1 VPQLTPS
8 PAPADTTQ
16 VAPTEPLT
24 LGGLIEGLRASL
36 LDPAVWTAFL
46 GTLLQ
51 IALIAALALV
61 VLRVLDSVVERWKA
75 SVEDLTPLDPR
86 RQRVYTIGNL
96 LTSAGRYVIWP
107 IAAIMILSEMN
118 INVGALVATAGIAG
132 LAFGFGA
139 QTLVKDVI
147 AGIFLLF
154 DDTIHVGDLVRIG
167 TDAGTVEE
175 IGVRLI
181 RVRKF
186 DGEML
191 MVPAGELRIF
201 GNKSI
206 EFARVIVPVGL
217 SYEQDIDTVLPV
229 MERVAREWMES
240 VDGDILLEDEPA
252 VQGLMDF
259 GDSSVTARIVVKVR
273 PGEQFAAER
282 DLRMMLKKEF
292 DDLGIEIPFPRRT
305 VYTRTEPDL
314 PPTAIDDPK
323 ASPSAPEPEASD

>member
-1 VPQLTPS
+1 VYQRTTLQA
-8 PAPADTTQ
+8 APADT
-16 VAPTEPLT
+16 AEAAEPLT
-24 LGGLIEGLRASL
+24 FGGLVDSLRATL
-36 LDPAVWTAFL
+36 LDPGVWTSLL
-46 GTLLQ
+46 GALFQ
-51 IALIAALALV
+51 IALIAALALI
-61 VLRVLDSVVERWKA
+61 VLRVLDSAIARWKTN
-75 SVEDLTPLDPR
+75 VEGLPTLDPR

-96 LTSAGRYVIWP
+96 LSSAARYVIWP

-167 TDAGTVEE
+167 NDAGTVEE

-186 DGEML
+186 DGELL

-206 EFARVIVPVGL
+206 EFARVVVPVGL

-229 MERVAREWMES
+229 MERVAREWMAS
-240 VDGDILLEDEPA
+240 VDPGILMEDAPT

-259 GDSSVTARIVVKVR
+259 GDSSVTARIVMKVR
-273 PGEQFAAER
+273 PGEQFQAER
-282 DLRMMLKKEF
+282 DLRLRLKKAF
-292 DDLGIEIPFPRRT
+292 DQLGVEIPFPRRT
-305 VYTRTEPDL
+305 VYTRTESSR
-314 PPTAIDDPK
+314 PPASIHDPK
-323 ASPSAPEPEASD
+323 AVPPPSELEGGD

>member
-1 VPQLTPS
+1 MLAQLQ
-8 PAPADTTQ
+8 PAQTDTTQ
-16 VAPTEPLT
+16 TATEPFT
-24 LGGLIEGLRASL
+24 LSGLIESVRAAVS
-36 LDPAVWTAFL
+36 DPTVWT
-46 GTLLQ
+46 TLLGSLFQ
-51 IALIAALALV
+51 IVLIAALALV
-61 VLRVLDSVVERWKA
+61 ALRLIDSAVGRWKA
-75 SVEDLTPLDPR
+75 RVEDVPMLDPR

-96 LTSAGRYVIWP
+96 LTSAARYVIWP
-107 IAAIMILSEMN
+107 IAVIMILSELN

-167 TDAGTVEE
+167 NEAGTVED

-186 DGEML
+186 DGEVL

-217 SYEQDIDTVLPV
+217 SYEQDIDTILPV
-229 MERVAREWMES
+229 MERVASEWAES
-240 VDGDILLEDEPA
+240 VDEDILLDEAPT

-259 GDSSVTARIVVKVR
+259 GDSSVTARIVAKVR
-273 PGEQFAAER
+273 PGEQFQAER
-282 DLRMMLKKEF
+282 DLRLRLKSAF
-292 DDLGIEIPFPRRT
+292 DALGIEIPFPRRT
-305 VYTRTEPDL
+305 VYTRTESDL
-314 PPTAIDDPK
+314 PPASINDPN
-323 ASPSAPEPEASD
+323 ASASSTEPEASD

>member
-1 VPQLTPS
+1 
-8 PAPADTTQ
+8 
-16 VAPTEPLT
+16 
-24 LGGLIEGLRASL
+24 
-36 LDPAVWTAFL
+36 
-46 GTLLQ
+46 
-51 IALIAALALV
+51 
-61 VLRVLDSVVERWKA
+61 
-75 SVEDLTPLDPR
+75 
-86 RQRVYTIGNL
+86 
-96 LTSAGRYVIWP
+96 
-107 IAAIMILSEMN
+107 
-118 INVGALVATAGIAG
+118 LVATAGIAG

-167 TDAGTVEE
+167 NEAGTVEE

-217 SYEQDIDTVLPV
+217 SYEQDVDTVLPV

-240 VDGDILLEDEPA
+240 VDDGILLEDDPTI
-252 VQGLMDF
+252 QGLMDF
-259 GDSSVTARIVVKVR
+259 GDSSVTARIVMKVR
-273 PGEQFAAER
+273 PGEQFQAER
-282 DLRMMLKKEF
+282 DLRLRLKSAF
-292 DDLGIEIPFPRRT
+292 DELGIEIPFPRRT
-305 VYTRTEPDL
+305 VYTRPESDL
-314 PPTAIDDPK
+314 PPTAIDDSE
-323 ASPSAPEPEASD
+323 ATQSGPEPDASD

>member
-1 VPQLTPS
+1 MLLQFQS
-8 PAPADTTQ
+8 PPADTTQ
-16 VAPTEPLT
+16 TASEALT
-24 LGGLIEGLRASL
+24 FGGLIESLRATIF
-36 LDPAVWTAFL
+36 DPAVWT
-46 GTLLQ
+46 TLLGSLFQ
-51 IALIAALALV
+51 IALIAGLALV
-61 VLRVLDSVVERWKA
+61 VLRILDRAVERWK
-75 SVEDLTPLDPR
+75 SGVEELPTLDPR
-86 RQRVYTIGNL
+86 RQRIYTIGNL
-96 LTSAGRYVIWP
+96 LTSTGRYVIWP
-107 IAAIMILSEMN
+107 IATIMILSELN

-167 TDAGTVEE
+167 NDAGTVEE

-186 DGEML
+186 DGELL

-217 SYEQDIDTVLPV
+217 SYEQDIDTILPV
-229 MERVAREWMES
+229 MDRVANEWAAS
-240 VDGDILLEDEPA
+240 VDDNILLEESPT

-259 GDSSVTARIVVKVR
+259 GDSSVTARIVMKVR

-292 DDLGIEIPFPRRT
+292 DALGIEIPFPRRT
-305 VYTRTEPDL
+305 VYTRTESDL
-314 PPTAIDDPK
+314 PPSSIDDPK
-323 ASPSAPEPEASD
+323 ATTPPSEPEASD

>member
-1 VPQLTPS
+1 M
-8 PAPADTTQ
+8 
-16 VAPTEPLT
+16 
-24 LGGLIEGLRASL
+24 
-36 LDPAVWTAFL
+36 
-46 GTLLQ
+46 
-51 IALIAALALV
+51 
-61 VLRVLDSVVERWKA
+61 
-75 SVEDLTPLDPR
+75 LDPR

-96 LTSAGRYVIWP
+96 LTSAARYVIWP
-107 IAAIMILSEMN
+107 IAVIMILSELN

-167 TDAGTVEE
+167 NEAGTVED

-186 DGEML
+186 DGEVL

-217 SYEQDIDTVLPV
+217 SYEQDIDTILPV
-229 MERVAREWMES
+229 MERVASEWAAS
-240 VDGDILLEDEPA
+240 VDEDILLDEAPT

-259 GDSSVTARIVVKVR
+259 GDSSVTARIVAKVR
-273 PGEQFAAER
+273 PGEQFQAER
-282 DLRMMLKKEF
+282 DLRLRLKSAF
-292 DDLGIEIPFPRRT
+292 DALGIEIPFPRRT
-305 VYTRTEPDL
+305 VYTRTESDL
-314 PPTAIDDPK
+314 PP
-323 ASPSAPEPEASD
+323 ASINGPDASASSTEPEASD

>member
-1 VPQLTPS
+1 LPTPQLQ

-16 VAPTEPLT
+16 IPAEPLT
-24 LGGLIEGLRASL
+24 LEGLVDGLRATVF
-36 LDPAVWTAFL
+36 DPGVWTALL
-46 GTLLQ
+46 GSLFQ
-51 IALIAALALV
+51 IVLIAALALV
-61 VLRVLDSVVERWKA
+61 ALRLIDSAVGRWKA
-75 SVEDLTPLDPR
+75 RVEDVPMLDPR

-96 LTSAGRYVIWP
+96 LTSAARYVIWP
-107 IAAIMILSEMN
+107 IAVIMILSELN

-167 TDAGTVEE
+167 NEAGTVED

-186 DGEML
+186 DGEVL

-217 SYEQDIDTVLPV
+217 SYEQDIDTILPV
-229 MERVAREWMES
+229 MERVASEWAES
-240 VDGDILLEDEPA
+240 VDGDILLDEAPT

-259 GDSSVTARIVVKVR
+259 GDSSVTARIVAKVK
-273 PGEQFAAER
+273 PGEQFQAER
-282 DLRMMLKKEF
+282 DLRLRLKSAF
-292 DDLGIEIPFPRRT
+292 DALGIEIPFPRRT
-305 VYTRTEPDL
+305 VYTRTESDL
-314 PPTAIDDPK
+314 PP
-323 ASPSAPEPEASD
+323 ASIEAPNGSASSAEPEASD

>member
-1 VPQLTPS
+1 MLQLTPS

-16 VAPTEPLT
+16 AASEPLT
-24 LGGLIEGLRASL
+24 LSGLVDGLRTAI
-36 LDPAVWTAFL
+36 LDPTVWTGLL
-46 GTLLQ
+46 GSLLQ
-51 IALIAALALV
+51 IALIAGLAFV
-61 VLRVLDSVVERWKA
+61 ALRVLDSAVARWKV
-75 SVEDLTPLDPR
+75 SVDELTPLDPR

-107 IAAIMILSEMN
+107 IAVIMILSEMN

-167 TDAGTVEE
+167 NEAGTVED

-186 DGEML
+186 DGELL

-240 VDGDILLEDEPA
+240 VDDEILLEDEPT

-259 GDSSVTARIVVKVR
+259 GDSAVTARIVMKVR
-273 PGEQFAAER
+273 PGEQFQAER
-282 DLRMMLKKEF
+282 DLRLRLKSAF
-292 DDLGIEIPFPRRT
+292 DELGIEIPFPRRT
-305 VYTRTEPDL
+305 VYTRSESDL
-314 PPTAIDDPK
+314 PPTTIDDPE
-323 ASPSAPEPEASD
+323 APSISEPEASD

>member
-1 VPQLTPS
+1 
-8 PAPADTTQ
+8 
-16 VAPTEPLT
+16 
-24 LGGLIEGLRASL
+24 
-36 LDPAVWTAFL
+36 VWTALL
-46 GTLLQ
+46 GSLFQ
-51 IALIAALALV
+51 IVLIAALALV
-61 VLRVLDSVVERWKA
+61 ALRLIDSAVGRWKA
-75 SVEDLTPLDPR
+75 RVEDVPMLDPR

-96 LTSAGRYVIWP
+96 LTSAARYVIWP
-107 IAAIMILSEMN
+107 IAVIMILSELN

-167 TDAGTVEE
+167 NEAGTVED

-186 DGEML
+186 DGEVL

-217 SYEQDIDTVLPV
+217 SYEQDIDTILPV
-229 MERVAREWMES
+229 MERVASEWAES
-240 VDGDILLEDEPA
+240 VDGDILLDEAPT

-259 GDSSVTARIVVKVR
+259 GDSSVTARIVAKVK
-273 PGEQFAAER
+273 PGEQFQAER
-282 DLRMMLKKEF
+282 DLRLRLKSAF
-292 DDLGIEIPFPRRT
+292 DALGIEIPFPRRT
-305 VYTRTEPDL
+305 VYTRTESDL
-314 PPTAIDDPK
+314 PP
-323 ASPSAPEPEASD
+323 ASIEAPNGSASSAELEASD